1 MEAILGTIVGFI
13 AFGII
18 WFFLLRPKNDQT
30 SSAELKIKEEELKKS
45 QIDLATREAEIK
57 AAVEAKQ
64 NLTSQL
70 EEKKDEVKD
79 LYEKVDEITKGVTEY
94 KSISEKAIN
103 KHDEAIARHT
113 NWWEKLTTNITY
125 QGKFNQEI
133 LENLL
138 TSANLVKDRDFF
150 PQKKQTTYDIDDN
163 KDKDVIPDMLLKFP
177 ERNYIV
183 DAKVSLTHWTKYI
196 NEKDEKQKK
205 QYLKDH
211 LASVRNHL
219 FGPKGLVKKN
229 YNKLYGIKSL
239 QSIIVFFP
247 ASNLYSITLDA
258 DKTLQTEALKAN
270 FILSSPTDLL
280 NMIKIFEQIKSEKKQ
295 IENISKIITSASK
308 IFDKYS
314 DVKTAIKGALQS
326 YKTHANQL
334 QSLVTKSW
342 GSQGLEKQIKKL
354 EDEHGVIPG
363 KQIPEILSEQASI
376 SDVTDPEEDKD
387 KLNQAKT
394 LRLIFKRINNTINNL
409 YCFIF
414 FRCH

>member
-1 MEAILGTIVGFI
+1 MEAILGVIVGFV
-13 AFGII
+13 AFGIV
-18 WFFLLRPKNDQT
+18 WFLLLKPKNNQASTD
-30 SSAELKIKEEELKKS
+30 ELKLKEEELKKS

-57 AAVEAKQ
+57 AAEEAKKD
-64 NLTSQL
+64 LTKQL
-70 EEKKDEVKD
+70 EDKKVEVTN
-79 LYEKVDEITKGVTEY
+79 LYKKVDGIVEGVGEY

-138 TSANLVKDRDFF
+138 ESANLVKNRDFF
-150 PQKKQTTYDIDDN
+150 PQKKQTTYDIDGN
-163 KDKDVIPDMLLKFP
+163 EEKDVIPDMLVKFP
-177 ERNYIV
+177 ERNYII
-183 DAKVSLTHWTKYI
+183 DAKMSLTHWTKYI
-196 NEKDEKQKK
+196 NEKDENRKK

-211 LASVRNHL
+211 IASVRNHL
-219 FGPKGLVKKN
+219 FGPKGLAKKN

-239 QSIIVFFP
+239 QSVIVFFP
-247 ASNLYSITLDA
+247 ASSLYSVTLDA

-270 FILSSPTDLL
+270 FILSSPTELL
-280 NMIKIFEQIKSEKKQ
+280 NMIKVFEQIKSEKKQ

-334 QSLVTKSW
+334 QSLVIKSW

-363 KQIPEILSEQASI
+363 KQIPEIPPEQANI
-376 SDVTDPEEDKD
+376 TEVTDPEEDKD
-387 KLNQAKT
+387 KLN
-394 LRLIFKRINNTINNL
+394 
-409 YCFIF
+409 
-414 FRCH
+414 

>member
-376 SDVTDPEEDKD
+376 SYVTDPEEDKD
-387 KLNQAKT
+387 KLN
-394 LRLIFKRINNTINNL
+394 
-409 YCFIF
+409 
-414 FRCH
+414 

>member
-1 MEAILGTIVGFI
+1 MEAILGVIVGFV
-13 AFGII
+13 AFGIV
-18 WFFLLRPKNDQT
+18 WFFLLKPKNNQASID
-30 SSAELKIKEEELKKS
+30 ELKLKEEELKKS

-57 AAVEAKQ
+57 AAENA
-64 NLTSQL
+64 
-70 EEKKDEVKD
+70 KKDLTKQLDDKKLEVTN
-79 LYEKVDEITKGVTEY
+79 LYKKVDGIVEGVGEY

-138 TSANLVKDRDFF
+138 ESANLVKDRDFF
-150 PQKKQTTYDIDDN
+150 PQKKQTTYDIDGN
-163 KDKDVIPDMLLKFP
+163 EEKDVIPDMLVKFP
-177 ERNYIV
+177 ERNYII
-183 DAKVSLTHWTKYI
+183 DAKMSLTHWTKYI
-196 NEKDEKQKK
+196 NEKDENRKK

-211 LASVRNHL
+211 IASVRNHL
-219 FGPKGLVKKN
+219 FGPKGLAKKN

-239 QSIIVFFP
+239 QSVIVFFP
-247 ASNLYSITLDA
+247 ASSLYSVTLDA

-270 FILSSPTDLL
+270 FILSSPTELL
-280 NMIKIFEQIKSEKKQ
+280 NMIKVFEQIKSEKKQ

-363 KQIPEILSEQASI
+363 KQIPEIPPEQANI
-376 SDVTDPEEDKD
+376 TEVTDPEEDKD
-387 KLNQAKT
+387 KLN
-394 LRLIFKRINNTINNL
+394 
-409 YCFIF
+409 
-414 FRCH
+414 

>member
-30 SSAELKIKEEELKKS
+30 SSAELKIKEEELKKT

-387 KLNQAKT
+387 KLN
-394 LRLIFKRINNTINNL
+394 
-409 YCFIF
+409 
-414 FRCH
+414 

>member
-1 MEAILGTIVGFI
+1 MEAILGVIVGFV
-13 AFGII
+13 AFGIV
-18 WFFLLRPKNDQT
+18 WFFLLKPKNNLATID
-30 SSAELKIKEEELKKS
+30 ELKLKEEELKKS

-57 AAVEAKQ
+57 AAEDAKKD
-64 NLTSQL
+64 LTKQL
-70 EEKKDEVKD
+70 EDKKVEVTN
-79 LYEKVDEITKGVTEY
+79 LYKKVDGIVQGVGEY

-138 TSANLVKDRDFF
+138 ESANLVKDRDFF
-150 PQKKQTTYDIDDN
+150 PQKKQTTYDIDSN
-163 KDKDVIPDMLLKFP
+163 EEKDVIPDMLVKFP
-177 ERNYIV
+177 ERNYII
-183 DAKVSLTHWTKYI
+183 DAKMSLTHWTKYI
-196 NEKDEKQKK
+196 NEKDENRKK

-211 LASVRNHL
+211 IASVRNHL
-219 FGPKGLVKKN
+219 FGPKGLNKKN

-239 QSIIVFFP
+239 QSVIVFFP
-247 ASNLYSITLDA
+247 ASSLYSVTLDA

-270 FILSSPTDLL
+270 FILSSPTELL
-280 NMIKIFEQIKSEKKQ
+280 NMIKVFEQIKSEKKQ

-363 KQIPEILSEQASI
+363 KQIPQIPPEQANI
-376 SDVTDPEEDKD
+376 TEVADPEEDKD
-387 KLNQAKT
+387 KLN
-394 LRLIFKRINNTINNL
+394 
-409 YCFIF
+409 
-414 FRCH
+414 

>member
-1 MEAILGTIVGFI
+1 MEAILGVIVGFV
-13 AFGII
+13 AFGIV
-18 WFFLLRPKNDQT
+18 WFFLLKPKNNQP
-30 SSAELKIKEEELKKS
+30 SNEELKLKEEELKKS
-45 QIDLATREAEIK
+45 QIELATREAEIK
-57 AAVEAKQ
+57 AAEDA
-64 NLTSQL
+64 
-70 EEKKDEVKD
+70 KKDLIKQLDDKKVEVTN
-79 LYEKVDEITKGVTEY
+79 LYKKIDGIVEGVGEY

-138 TSANLVKDRDFF
+138 ESANLVKDRDFF
-150 PQKKQTTYDIDDN
+150 PQKKQTTYDIDGN
-163 KDKDVIPDMLLKFP
+163 EEKDVIPDMLVKFP
-177 ERNYIV
+177 ERNYII
-183 DAKVSLTHWTKYI
+183 DAKMSLTHWTKYI
-196 NEKDEKQKK
+196 NEKDENRKK

-211 LASVRNHL
+211 IASVRNHL
-219 FGPKGLVKKN
+219 FGSKGLAKKN

-239 QSIIVFFP
+239 QSVIVFFP
-247 ASNLYSITLDA
+247 ASSLYSVTLDA

-270 FILSSPTDLL
+270 FILSSPTELL
-280 NMIKIFEQIKSEKKQ
+280 NMIKVFEQIKSEKKQ

-363 KQIPEILSEQASI
+363 KQIPEIPPEQANI
-376 SDVTDPEEDKD
+376 TEVTDPEEDKD
-387 KLNQAKT
+387 KLN
-394 LRLIFKRINNTINNL
+394 
-409 YCFIF
+409 
-414 FRCH
+414 

>member
-1 MEAILGTIVGFI
+1 MEAILGVIVGFI
-13 AFGII
+13 AFGVI
-18 WFFLLRPKNDQT
+18 WFFLLKPKDNQASMD
-30 SSAELKIKEEELKKS
+30 ELRLKEEELKKS
-45 QIDLATREAEIK
+45 QIDLATREAEVK
-57 AAVEAKQ
+57 AAEEAK
-64 NLTSQL
+64 
-70 EEKKDEVKD
+70 KD
-79 LYEKVDEITKGVTEY
+79 LTKQLDDKKVEVSNLYKKVDGIVEGVGEY
-94 KSISEKAIN
+94 KSISEKALN
-103 KHDEAIARHT
+103 KHDQAVARHT

-138 TSANLVKDRDFF
+138 ISANLVKDRDFF

-196 NEKDEKQKK
+196 NEKDDNQKK

-219 FGPKGLVKKN
+219 FGPKGLAKKN

-239 QSIIVFFP
+239 QSVIVFFP
-247 ASNLYSITLDA
+247 ASNLYSVTLDA

-270 FILSSPTDLL
+270 FILSSPTELL
-280 NMIKIFEQIKSEKKQ
+280 NMIKVFEQIKSEKKQ

-354 EDEHGVIPG
+354 EDEHGVMPG
-363 KQIPEILSEQASI
+363 KQIPEIPPEQATI
-376 SDVTDPEEDKD
+376 TDVSDPEEDKD
-387 KLNQAKT
+387 KLN
-394 LRLIFKRINNTINNL
+394 
-409 YCFIF
+409 
-414 FRCH
+414 

>member
-1 MEAILGTIVGFI
+1 MEAILGVIVGFV
-13 AFGII
+13 AFGIV
-18 WFFLLRPKNDQT
+18 WFFLLKPKNNQASID
-30 SSAELKIKEEELKKS
+30 ELKLKEEELKKS

-57 AAVEAKQ
+57 AAEDA
-64 NLTSQL
+64 
-70 EEKKDEVKD
+70 KKDLTKQLDDKKVEVTN
-79 LYEKVDEITKGVTEY
+79 LYKKVDGIVEGVGEY

-138 TSANLVKDRDFF
+138 ESANLVKDRDFF
-150 PQKKQTTYDIDDN
+150 PQKKQTTYDIDGN
-163 KDKDVIPDMLLKFP
+163 EEKDVIPDMLVKFP
-177 ERNYIV
+177 ERNYII
-183 DAKVSLTHWTKYI
+183 DAKMSLTHWTKYI
-196 NEKDEKQKK
+196 NEKDENRKK

-211 LASVRNHL
+211 IASVRNHL
-219 FGPKGLVKKN
+219 FGPKGLAKKN

-239 QSIIVFFP
+239 QSVIVFFP
-247 ASNLYSITLDA
+247 ASSLYSVTLDA

-270 FILSSPTDLL
+270 FILSSPTELL
-280 NMIKIFEQIKSEKKQ
+280 NMIKVFEQIKSEKKQ

-363 KQIPEILSEQASI
+363 KQIPEIPPEQATI
-376 SDVTDPEEDKD
+376 TDVSDPEEDKD
-387 KLNQAKT
+387 KLN
-394 LRLIFKRINNTINNL
+394 
-409 YCFIF
+409 
-414 FRCH
+414 

>member
-1 MEAILGTIVGFI
+1 MEAILGVIVGFV
-13 AFGII
+13 AFGIV
-18 WFFLLRPKNDQT
+18 WFYLLKPKNNQASID
-30 SSAELKIKEEELKKS
+30 ELKLKEEELKKS

-57 AAVEAKQ
+57 AAEEAK
-64 NLTSQL
+64 
-70 EEKKDEVKD
+70 KD
-79 LYEKVDEITKGVTEY
+79 LTKQLDDKKVEVTNLYKKVDGIVEGVGEY

-138 TSANLVKDRDFF
+138 ESANLVKDRDFF
-150 PQKKQTTYDIDDN
+150 PQKKQTTYDIDGN
-163 KDKDVIPDMLLKFP
+163 EEKDVIPDMLVKFP
-177 ERNYIV
+177 ERNYII
-183 DAKVSLTHWTKYI
+183 DAKMSLTHWTKYI
-196 NEKDEKQKK
+196 NEKDENQKK

-211 LASVRNHL
+211 IASVRNHL
-219 FGPKGLVKKN
+219 FGPKGLAKKN

-239 QSIIVFFP
+239 QSVIVFFP
-247 ASNLYSITLDA
+247 ASSLYSVTLDA

-270 FILSSPTDLL
+270 FILSSPTELL
-280 NMIKIFEQIKSEKKQ
+280 NMIKVFEQIKSEKKQ

-363 KQIPEILSEQASI
+363 KQIPEIPPEQANI
-376 SDVTDPEEDKD
+376 TEVTDPEEDKD
-387 KLNQAKT
+387 KLN
-394 LRLIFKRINNTINNL
+394 
-409 YCFIF
+409 
-414 FRCH
+414 

>member
-1 MEAILGTIVGFI
+1 MEAIFGVIIGFI
-13 AFGII
+13 AFGSI
-18 WFFLLRPKNDQT
+18 WFFLLKPKNNPVPLD
-30 SSAELKIKEEELKKS
+30 ELKIKEEELKKS
-45 QIDLATREAEIK
+45 QIDLARKDERLQNIED
-57 AAVEAKQ
+57 AKKD
-64 NLTSQL
+64 LTQQL
-70 EEKKDEVKD
+70 HEKKEEVTN
-79 LYEKVDEITKGVTEY
+79 LYKKVDNIIEGVGEY

-103 KHDEAIARHT
+103 KHDEAVAQQN

-150 PQKKQTTYDIDDN
+150 PQKKQTTYDIDNN

-177 ERNYIV
+177 ERNYII

-196 NEKDEKQKK
+196 NEKSENQKK
-205 QYLKDH
+205 QHLKDH
-211 LASVRNHL
+211 ISSVRNHL
-219 FGPKGLVKKN
+219 FGPKGLIKKN
-229 YNKLYGIKSL
+229 YNKLYGLKSL
-239 QSIIVFFP
+239 QSVIVFFP
-247 ASNLYSITLDA
+247 ATSLYSITLNA

-270 FILSSPTDLL
+270 FILSSPTELL
-280 NMIKIFEQIKSEKKQ
+280 NMIKVFEQIKSEKKQ
-295 IENISKIITSASK
+295 IENIGKIINSASK

-363 KQIPEILSEQASI
+363 KPIPEIPPEQANITDI
-376 SDVTDPEEDKD
+376 SDPEEDKD
-387 KLNQAKT
+387 KLN
-394 LRLIFKRINNTINNL
+394 
-409 YCFIF
+409 
-414 FRCH
+414 

>member
-138 TSANLVKDRDFF
+138 TSANLEKNRDFF

-387 KLNQAKT
+387 KLN
-394 LRLIFKRINNTINNL
+394 
-409 YCFIF
+409 
-414 FRCH
+414 

>member
-1 MEAILGTIVGFI
+1 MEAILGVIVGFV
-13 AFGII
+13 AFGIV
-18 WFFLLRPKNDQT
+18 WFFLLKPKNNQA
-30 SSAELKIKEEELKKS
+30 SIEELKLKEEELKKS

-57 AAVEAKQ
+57 AAEDA
-64 NLTSQL
+64 
-70 EEKKDEVKD
+70 KKDLTKQLDDKKVEVTN
-79 LYEKVDEITKGVTEY
+79 LYKKVDGIVEGVGEY

-138 TSANLVKDRDFF
+138 ESANLVKDRDFF
-150 PQKKQTTYDIDDN
+150 PQKKQTTYDVDGN
-163 KDKDVIPDMLLKFP
+163 EEKDVIPDMLVKFP
-177 ERNYIV
+177 ERNYII
-183 DAKVSLTHWTKYI
+183 DAKMSLTHWTKYI
-196 NEKDEKQKK
+196 NEKDENRKK

-211 LASVRNHL
+211 IASVRNHL
-219 FGPKGLVKKN
+219 FGPKGLAKKN

-239 QSIIVFFP
+239 QSVIVFFP
-247 ASNLYSITLDA
+247 ASSLYSVTLDA

-270 FILSSPTDLL
+270 FILSSPTELL
-280 NMIKIFEQIKSEKKQ
+280 NMIKVFEQIKSEKKQ

-334 QSLVTKSW
+334 QTLVTKSW

-354 EDEHGVIPG
+354 EDEHGVMPG
-363 KQIPEILSEQASI
+363 KQIPEIPPEQATI
-376 SDVTDPEEDKD
+376 TDVTDPEEDKD
-387 KLNQAKT
+387 KLN
-394 LRLIFKRINNTINNL
+394 
-409 YCFIF
+409 
-414 FRCH
+414 

>member
-177 ERNYIV
+177 DRNYIV

-387 KLNQAKT
+387 KLN
-394 LRLIFKRINNTINNL
+394 
-409 YCFIF
+409 
-414 FRCH
+414 

>member
-1 MEAILGTIVGFI
+1 MEAILGVIVGFV
-13 AFGII
+13 AFGVV
-18 WFFLLRPKNDQT
+18 WFFLLKPKNNQA
-30 SSAELKIKEEELKKS
+30 SSDELKLKEEELKKS
-45 QIDLATREAEIK
+45 QIDLATREAEVK
-57 AAVEAKQ
+57 AAEDA
-64 NLTSQL
+64 
-70 EEKKDEVKD
+70 KKDLTKQLDDKKVEVSN
-79 LYEKVDEITKGVTEY
+79 LYKKVDGIVEGVGEY
-94 KSISEKAIN
+94 KSISEKALN
-103 KHDEAIARHT
+103 KHDQAVSRHT

-196 NEKDEKQKK
+196 NEKDENQRK

-219 FGPKGLVKKN
+219 FGPKGLAKKN

-239 QSIIVFFP
+239 QSVIVFFP
-247 ASNLYSITLDA
+247 ASNLYSVTLDA

-270 FILSSPTDLL
+270 FILSSPTELL
-280 NMIKIFEQIKSEKKQ
+280 NMIKVFEQIKSEKKQ

-354 EDEHGVIPG
+354 EDEHGVMPG
-363 KQIPEILSEQASI
+363 KQIPEIPAEQATI
-376 SDVTDPEEDKD
+376 TDVSDPEEDKD
-387 KLNQAKT
+387 KLN
-394 LRLIFKRINNTINNL
+394 
-409 YCFIF
+409 
-414 FRCH
+414 

>member
-1 MEAILGTIVGFI
+1 MEAILGVIVGFV
-13 AFGII
+13 AFGIV
-18 WFFLLRPKNDQT
+18 WFFLLKPKNNQASID
-30 SSAELKIKEEELKKS
+30 ELKLKEEELKKS

-57 AAVEAKQ
+57 AAEEAK
-64 NLTSQL
+64 
-70 EEKKDEVKD
+70 KD
-79 LYEKVDEITKGVTEY
+79 LTKQLDDKKVEVTNLYKKVDGIVEGVGEY

-138 TSANLVKDRDFF
+138 ESANLVKDRDFF
-150 PQKKQTTYDIDDN
+150 PQKKQTTYDIDGN
-163 KDKDVIPDMLLKFP
+163 EEKDVIPDMLVKFP
-177 ERNYIV
+177 ERNYII
-183 DAKVSLTHWTKYI
+183 DAKMSLTHWTKYI
-196 NEKDEKQKK
+196 NEKDKKKKK

-211 LASVRNHL
+211 ITSVRNHL
-219 FGPKGLVKKN
+219 FGPKGLAKKN

-239 QSIIVFFP
+239 QSVIVFFP
-247 ASNLYSITLDA
+247 ASSLYSVTLDA

-270 FILSSPTDLL
+270 FILSSPTELL
-280 NMIKIFEQIKSEKKQ
+280 NMIKVFEQIKSEKKQ

-363 KQIPEILSEQASI
+363 KQIPEIPPEQANI
-376 SDVTDPEEDKD
+376 TEVTDPEEDKD
-387 KLNQAKT
+387 KLN
-394 LRLIFKRINNTINNL
+394 
-409 YCFIF
+409 
-414 FRCH
+414 

>member
-1 MEAILGTIVGFI
+1 MEAILGVIVGFL
-13 AFGII
+13 AFGLI
-18 WFFLLRPKNDQT
+18 WFFLLKPKNEESPTD
-30 SSAELKIKEEELKKS
+30 ELKSKEEELKKS
-45 QIDLATREAEIK
+45 QIDLARREEEIK

-64 NLTSQL
+64 NLTNQL
-70 EEKKDEVKD
+70 EEKKGEVKD

-196 NEKDEKQKK
+196 NEKDENQKK

-280 NMIKIFEQIKSEKKQ
+280 NMIKVFEQIKSEKKQ

-314 DVKTAIKGALQS
+314 DVKSAIKGALQS

-363 KQIPEILSEQASI
+363 KQIPEIPAEQASI
-376 SDVTDPEEDKD
+376 VDVADPEEDKD
-387 KLNQAKT
+387 KLN
-394 LRLIFKRINNTINNL
+394 
-409 YCFIF
+409 
-414 FRCH
+414 

>member
-1 MEAILGTIVGFI
+1 MESIIGVIVGFV
-13 AFGII
+13 AFGIV
-18 WFFLLRPKNDQT
+18 WFYLLKPKNNQASID
-30 SSAELKIKEEELKKS
+30 ELKLKEEELKKS

-57 AAVEAKQ
+57 AAEDA
-64 NLTSQL
+64 
-70 EEKKDEVKD
+70 KKDLTKQLDDKKVEVTN
-79 LYEKVDEITKGVTEY
+79 LYKKVDGIVEGVGEY

-138 TSANLVKDRDFF
+138 ESANLAKDRDFF
-150 PQKKQTTYDIDDN
+150 PQKKQTTYDIDGN
-163 KDKDVIPDMLLKFP
+163 EEKDVIPDMLVKFP
-177 ERNYIV
+177 ERNYII
-183 DAKVSLTHWTKYI
+183 DAKMSLTHWTKYI
-196 NEKDEKQKK
+196 NEKDENQKK

-211 LASVRNHL
+211 ITSVRNHL
-219 FGPKGLVKKN
+219 FGPKGLAKKN

-239 QSIIVFFP
+239 QSVIVFFP
-247 ASNLYSITLDA
+247 ASSLYSVTLDA

-270 FILSSPTDLL
+270 FILSSPTELL
-280 NMIKIFEQIKSEKKQ
+280 NMIKVFEQIKSEKKQ

-363 KQIPEILSEQASI
+363 KQIPEIPPEQANI
-376 SDVTDPEEDKD
+376 TEVTDPEEDKD
-387 KLNQAKT
+387 KLN
-394 LRLIFKRINNTINNL
+394 
-409 YCFIF
+409 
-414 FRCH
+414 

>member
-211 LASVRNHL
+211 LVSVRNHL

-387 KLNQAKT
+387 KLN
-394 LRLIFKRINNTINNL
+394 
-409 YCFIF
+409 
-414 FRCH
+414 

>member
-1 MEAILGTIVGFI
+1 MEAILGVIVGFV
-13 AFGII
+13 AFGIV
-18 WFFLLRPKNDQT
+18 WFYLLKPKNNQASID
-30 SSAELKIKEEELKKS
+30 ELKLKEEELKKS

-57 AAVEAKQ
+57 AAEDA
-64 NLTSQL
+64 
-70 EEKKDEVKD
+70 KKDLTKQLDDKKVEVTN
-79 LYEKVDEITKGVTEY
+79 LYKKVDGIVEGVGEY

-138 TSANLVKDRDFF
+138 ESANLVKDRDFF
-150 PQKKQTTYDIDDN
+150 PQKKQTTYDIN
-163 KDKDVIPDMLLKFP
+163 GNEEKDVIPDMLVKFP
-177 ERNYIV
+177 ERNYII
-183 DAKVSLTHWTKYI
+183 DAKMSLTHWTKYI
-196 NEKDEKQKK
+196 NEKDENRKK

-211 LASVRNHL
+211 IASVRNHL
-219 FGPKGLVKKN
+219 FGTKGLAKKN

-239 QSIIVFFP
+239 QSVIVFFP
-247 ASNLYSITLDA
+247 ASSLYSVTLDA

-270 FILSSPTDLL
+270 FILSSPTELL
-280 NMIKIFEQIKSEKKQ
+280 NMIKVFEQIKSEKKQ

-363 KQIPEILSEQASI
+363 KQIPEIPPEQANI
-376 SDVTDPEEDKD
+376 TEVTDPEEDKD
-387 KLNQAKT
+387 KLN
-394 LRLIFKRINNTINNL
+394 
-409 YCFIF
+409 
-414 FRCH
+414 

>member
-1 MEAILGTIVGFI
+1 MESIIGVIVGFV
-13 AFGII
+13 AFGIV
-18 WFFLLRPKNDQT
+18 WFYLLKPKNNQASID
-30 SSAELKIKEEELKKS
+30 ELKLKEEELKKS

-57 AAVEAKQ
+57 AAEEAK
-64 NLTSQL
+64 
-70 EEKKDEVKD
+70 KD
-79 LYEKVDEITKGVTEY
+79 LTKQLDDKKVEVTNLYKKVDGIVEGVGEY

-138 TSANLVKDRDFF
+138 ESANLVKDRDFF
-150 PQKKQTTYDIDDN
+150 PQKKQTTYDIDGN
-163 KDKDVIPDMLLKFP
+163 EEKDVIPDMLVKFP
-177 ERNYIV
+177 ERNYII
-183 DAKVSLTHWTKYI
+183 DAKMSLTHWTKYI
-196 NEKDEKQKK
+196 NEKDENQKK

-211 LASVRNHL
+211 IASVRNHL
-219 FGPKGLVKKN
+219 FGPKGLAKKN

-239 QSIIVFFP
+239 QSVIVFFP
-247 ASNLYSITLDA
+247 ASSLYSVTLDA

-270 FILSSPTDLL
+270 FILSSPTELL
-280 NMIKIFEQIKSEKKQ
+280 NMIKVFEQIKSEKKQ

-363 KQIPEILSEQASI
+363 KQIPEIPPEQANFTE
-376 SDVTDPEEDKD
+376 VTDPEEDKD
-387 KLNQAKT
+387 KLN
-394 LRLIFKRINNTINNL
+394 
-409 YCFIF
+409 
-414 FRCH
+414 

>member
-219 FGPKGLVKKN
+219 FGPKGLIKKN

-387 KLNQAKT
+387 KLN
-394 LRLIFKRINNTINNL
+394 
-409 YCFIF
+409 
-414 FRCH
+414 

>member
-1 MEAILGTIVGFI
+1 MEAILGVIVGFL
-13 AFGII
+13 AFGLI
-18 WFFLLRPKNDQT
+18 WFFLLKPKNEELPTD
-30 SSAELKIKEEELKKS
+30 ELKSKEEELKKS
-45 QIDLATREAEIK
+45 QIDLARREEEIK

-64 NLTSQL
+64 NLTNQL
-70 EEKKDEVKD
+70 EEKKGEVKD

-196 NEKDEKQKK
+196 NEKDENQKK

-280 NMIKIFEQIKSEKKQ
+280 NMIKVFEQIKSEKKQ

-363 KQIPEILSEQASI
+363 KQIPKIPAEQASI
-376 SDVTDPEEDKD
+376 VDVTDPEEDKD
-387 KLNQAKT
+387 KLN
-394 LRLIFKRINNTINNL
+394 
-409 YCFIF
+409 
-414 FRCH
+414 

>member
-1 MEAILGTIVGFI
+1 MEAILGVIVGFV
-13 AFGII
+13 AFGVI
-18 WFFLLRPKNDQT
+18 WFFLLRQKNNQIPTD
-30 SSAELKIKEEELKKS
+30 ELKLKEEELKRS
-45 QIDLATREAEIK
+45 EIDLATRVAEIK
-57 AAVEAKQ
+57 AAEDAKKDLAKQ
-64 NLTSQL
+64 LDDKKLEVTNL
-70 EEKKDEVKD
+70 
-79 LYEKVDEITKGVTEY
+79 YNKVDDIVKGVGEY

-103 KHDEAIARHT
+103 KHDQAITRHT

-138 TSANLVKDRDFF
+138 ISANLVKDRDFF

-196 NEKDEKQKK
+196 NEKDENQKK

-219 FGPKGLVKKN
+219 FGPKGLIKKN

-239 QSIIVFFP
+239 QSVIVFFP

-280 NMIKIFEQIKSEKKQ
+280 NMIKVFEQIKSEKKQ

-363 KQIPEILSEQASI
+363 KQIPEIPAEQASI
-376 SDVTDPEEDKD
+376 VDVTDPEEDKD
-387 KLNQAKT
+387 KLN
-394 LRLIFKRINNTINNL
+394 
-409 YCFIF
+409 
-414 FRCH
+414 

>member
-1 MEAILGTIVGFI
+1 MEAILGVIVGFV
-13 AFGII
+13 AFGIV
-18 WFFLLRPKNDQT
+18 WFFLLKPKNNQASID
-30 SSAELKIKEEELKKS
+30 ELKLKEEELKKS

-57 AAVEAKQ
+57 AAEEAK
-64 NLTSQL
+64 
-70 EEKKDEVKD
+70 KD
-79 LYEKVDEITKGVTEY
+79 LTKQLDDKKVEVTNLYKKVDGIVEGIGEY

-138 TSANLVKDRDFF
+138 ESANLVKDRDFF
-150 PQKKQTTYDIDDN
+150 PQKKQTTYDIDGN
-163 KDKDVIPDMLLKFP
+163 EEKDVIPDMLVKFP
-177 ERNYIV
+177 ERNYII
-183 DAKVSLTHWTKYI
+183 DAKMSLTHWTKYI
-196 NEKDEKQKK
+196 NEKDENRKK

-211 LASVRNHL
+211 IASVRNHL
-219 FGPKGLVKKN
+219 FGPKGLAKKN

-239 QSIIVFFP
+239 QSVIVFFP
-247 ASNLYSITLDA
+247 ASSLYSVTLDA

-270 FILSSPTDLL
+270 FILSSPTELL
-280 NMIKIFEQIKSEKKQ
+280 NMIKVFEQIKSEKKQ

-363 KQIPEILSEQASI
+363 KQIPEIPPEQANI
-376 SDVTDPEEDKD
+376 TEVTDPEEDKD
-387 KLNQAKT
+387 KLN
-394 LRLIFKRINNTINNL
+394 
-409 YCFIF
+409 
-414 FRCH
+414 

>member
-1 MEAILGTIVGFI
+1 MEAILGVIVGFV
-13 AFGII
+13 AFGIV
-18 WFFLLRPKNDQT
+18 WFFLLKPKNNQASID
-30 SSAELKIKEEELKKS
+30 ELKLKEEELKKS

-57 AAVEAKQ
+57 AAEEAK
-64 NLTSQL
+64 
-70 EEKKDEVKD
+70 KD
-79 LYEKVDEITKGVTEY
+79 LTKQLDDKKVEVTNLYKKVDGIVEGVGEY

-138 TSANLVKDRDFF
+138 ESANLVKDRDFF
-150 PQKKQTTYDIDDN
+150 PQKKQTTYDIDGN
-163 KDKDVIPDMLLKFP
+163 EEKDVIPDMLVKFP
-177 ERNYIV
+177 ERNYII
-183 DAKVSLTHWTKYI
+183 DAKMSLTHWTKYI
-196 NEKDEKQKK
+196 NEKDENRKK

-211 LASVRNHL
+211 IASVRNHL
-219 FGPKGLVKKN
+219 FGPKGLAKKN

-239 QSIIVFFP
+239 QSVIVFFP
-247 ASNLYSITLDA
+247 ASSLYSVTLDA

-270 FILSSPTDLL
+270 FILSSPTELL
-280 NMIKIFEQIKSEKKQ
+280 NMIKVFEQIKSEKKQ

-363 KQIPEILSEQASI
+363 KQIPEIPPEQANI
-376 SDVTDPEEDKD
+376 TEVTDPEEDKD
-387 KLNQAKT
+387 KLN
-394 LRLIFKRINNTINNL
+394 
-409 YCFIF
+409 
-414 FRCH
+414 

>member
-1 MEAILGTIVGFI
+1 MEAILGVIVGFV
-13 AFGII
+13 AFGIV
-18 WFFLLRPKNDQT
+18 WFFLLKPKNNQASID
-30 SSAELKIKEEELKKS
+30 ELKLKEEELKKS

-57 AAVEAKQ
+57 AAEEAK
-64 NLTSQL
+64 
-70 EEKKDEVKD
+70 KD
-79 LYEKVDEITKGVTEY
+79 LTKQLDDKKVEVTNLYKKVDGIVEGVGEF

-138 TSANLVKDRDFF
+138 ESANLVKDRDFF
-150 PQKKQTTYDIDDN
+150 PQKKQTTYDIDGN
-163 KDKDVIPDMLLKFP
+163 EEKDVIPDMLVKFP
-177 ERNYIV
+177 ERNYII
-183 DAKVSLTHWTKYI
+183 DAKMSLTHWTKYI
-196 NEKDEKQKK
+196 NEKDENRKK

-211 LASVRNHL
+211 IASVRNHL
-219 FGPKGLVKKN
+219 FGPKGLAKKN

-239 QSIIVFFP
+239 QSVIVFFP
-247 ASNLYSITLDA
+247 ASSLYSVTLDA

-270 FILSSPTDLL
+270 FILSSPTELL
-280 NMIKIFEQIKSEKKQ
+280 NMIKVFEQIKSEKKQ
-295 IENISKIITSASK
+295 IENISKIINSASK

-363 KQIPEILSEQASI
+363 KQIPEIPPEQANI
-376 SDVTDPEEDKD
+376 TEVTDPEEDKD
-387 KLNQAKT
+387 KLN
-394 LRLIFKRINNTINNL
+394 
-409 YCFIF
+409 
-414 FRCH
+414 

>member
-1 MEAILGTIVGFI
+1 MEAILGVIVGFV
-13 AFGII
+13 AFGIV
-18 WFFLLRPKNDQT
+18 WFFLLKPKNNQASID
-30 SSAELKIKEEELKKS
+30 ELKLKEEELKKS

-57 AAVEAKQ
+57 AAEDA
-64 NLTSQL
+64 
-70 EEKKDEVKD
+70 KKDLTKQLDDKKVEVTN
-79 LYEKVDEITKGVTEY
+79 LYKKVDGIVEGVGEY

-138 TSANLVKDRDFF
+138 ESANLVKDRDFF
-150 PQKKQTTYDIDDN
+150 PQKKQTTYDIDGN
-163 KDKDVIPDMLLKFP
+163 EEKDVIPDMLVKFP
-177 ERNYIV
+177 ERNYII
-183 DAKVSLTHWTKYI
+183 DAKMSLTHWTKYI
-196 NEKDEKQKK
+196 NEKDENRKK

-211 LASVRNHL
+211 ITSVRNHL
-219 FGPKGLVKKN
+219 FGTKGLAKKN

-239 QSIIVFFP
+239 QSVIVFFP
-247 ASNLYSITLDA
+247 ASSLYSVTLDA

-270 FILSSPTDLL
+270 FILSSPTELL
-280 NMIKIFEQIKSEKKQ
+280 NMIKVFEQIKSEKKQ

-363 KQIPEILSEQASI
+363 KQIPEIPPEQANI
-376 SDVTDPEEDKD
+376 TEVTDPEEDKD
-387 KLNQAKT
+387 KLN
-394 LRLIFKRINNTINNL
+394 
-409 YCFIF
+409 
-414 FRCH
+414 

>member
-1 MEAILGTIVGFI
+1 MEAILGVIVGFL
-13 AFGII
+13 AFGLI
-18 WFFLLRPKNDQT
+18 WFFLLKPKNEELPTD
-30 SSAELKIKEEELKKS
+30 ELKSKEEELKKS
-45 QIDLATREAEIK
+45 QIDLARREEEIK

-64 NLTSQL
+64 NLTNQL
-70 EEKKDEVKD
+70 EEKKGEVKD

-196 NEKDEKQKK
+196 NEKDENKKK

-239 QSIIVFFP
+239 QSVIVFFP
-247 ASNLYSITLDA
+247 ATNLYSITLDA

-280 NMIKIFEQIKSEKKQ
+280 NMIKVFEQIKSEKKQ

-334 QSLVTKSW
+334 QNIVTKSW

-354 EDEHGVIPG
+354 EDEHGVMPG
-363 KQIPEILSEQASI
+363 KQIPEIPAEQSNIA
-376 SDVTDPEEDKD
+376 DVADPEEEKD
-387 KLNQAKT
+387 KLN
-394 LRLIFKRINNTINNL
+394 
-409 YCFIF
+409 
-414 FRCH
+414 

>member
-1 MEAILGTIVGFI
+1 MEPILGVIVGFI
-13 AFGII
+13 AFGIV
-18 WFFLLRPKNDQT
+18 WFFLLKPKNNQASID
-30 SSAELKIKEEELKKS
+30 ELKLKEEELKKS

-57 AAVEAKQ
+57 AAEDA
-64 NLTSQL
+64 
-70 EEKKDEVKD
+70 KKDLTKQLDDKKVEVTN
-79 LYEKVDEITKGVTEY
+79 LYKKVDGIVEGVGEY

-138 TSANLVKDRDFF
+138 ESANLVKDRDFF
-150 PQKKQTTYDIDDN
+150 PQKKQTTYDIDGN
-163 KDKDVIPDMLLKFP
+163 EEKDVIPDMLVKFP
-177 ERNYIV
+177 ERNYII
-183 DAKVSLTHWTKYI
+183 DAKMSLTHWTKYI
-196 NEKDEKQKK
+196 NEKDENRKK

-211 LASVRNHL
+211 IASVRNHL
-219 FGPKGLVKKN
+219 FGPKGLAKKN

-239 QSIIVFFP
+239 QSVIVFFP
-247 ASNLYSITLDA
+247 ASSLYSVTLDA

-270 FILSSPTDLL
+270 FILSSPTELL
-280 NMIKIFEQIKSEKKQ
+280 NMIKVFEQIKSERKQ
-295 IENISKIITSASK
+295 IENISKIINSASK

-363 KQIPEILSEQASI
+363 KQIPEIQLEQANI
-376 SDVTDPEEDKD
+376 TEVTDPEEDKD
-387 KLNQAKT
+387 KLN
-394 LRLIFKRINNTINNL
+394 
-409 YCFIF
+409 
-414 FRCH
+414 

>member
-1 MEAILGTIVGFI
+1 MEAILGVIVGFV
-13 AFGII
+13 AFGIV
-18 WFFLLRPKNDQT
+18 WFFLLKPKNNQASID
-30 SSAELKIKEEELKKS
+30 ELKLKEEELKKS

-57 AAVEAKQ
+57 AAENA
-64 NLTSQL
+64 
-70 EEKKDEVKD
+70 KKDLTKQLDDKKVEVAN
-79 LYEKVDEITKGVTEY
+79 LYKKVDGIVEGVGEY

-138 TSANLVKDRDFF
+138 ESANLVKDRDFF
-150 PQKKQTTYDIDDN
+150 PQKKQTTYDIDGN
-163 KDKDVIPDMLLKFP
+163 EEKDVIPDMLVKFP
-177 ERNYIV
+177 ERNYII
-183 DAKVSLTHWTKYI
+183 DAKMSLTHWTKYI
-196 NEKDEKQKK
+196 NEKDENRKK

-211 LASVRNHL
+211 IASVRNHL
-219 FGPKGLVKKN
+219 FGPKGLAKKN

-239 QSIIVFFP
+239 QSVIVFFP
-247 ASNLYSITLDA
+247 ASSLYSVTLDA

-270 FILSSPTDLL
+270 FILSSPTELL
-280 NMIKIFEQIKSEKKQ
+280 NMIKVFEQIKSEKKQ

-363 KQIPEILSEQASI
+363 KQIPEIPPEQANI
-376 SDVTDPEEDKD
+376 TEVTDPEEDKD
-387 KLNQAKT
+387 KLN
-394 LRLIFKRINNTINNL
+394 
-409 YCFIF
+409 
-414 FRCH
+414 